1 MFPEVSANRL
11 TVLTVTQKTKNDMT
25 VWSQEVE
32 DEREMLL
39 ENVSSCQY
47 SISWFLVV
55 DESFVNCVVEVL
67 YHSDNGSG

>member
-1 MFPEVSANRL
+1 MFPEVNASRL

-25 VWSQEVE
+25 VWSPEVE

-47 SISWFLVV
+47 STSWVLVV
-55 DESFVNCVVEVL
+55 DESFVNCVVEVF
-67 YHSDNGSG
+67 SCSGNGSG

>member
-1 MFPEVSANRL
+1 MREQTITCPILFLDFESMFPEVSANRL

-39 ENVSSCQY
+39 ENVSSWQ
-47 SISWFLVV
+47 
-55 DESFVNCVVEVL
+55 
-67 YHSDNGSG
+67 

>member
-1 MFPEVSANRL
+1 MCRFYIFLDFESMFPEVNTNQL

-39 ENVSSCQY
+39 ENVSS
-47 SISWFLVV
+47 W
-55 DESFVNCVVEVL
+55 
-67 YHSDNGSG
+67 H